1 MNNRISY
8 LVLMHLII
16 FMWGFTG
23 IIGKLIHLDAF
34 TLVWAR
40 ILIAIVSLGI
50 VLIFLKYPMKI
61 ERNGAKSWVFFG
73 GIFVA
78 LHWITFYYAIQLSTA
93 SLAIL
98 CLSTA
103 TVHVTW
109 LEPLL
114 FQTKFSFPQLG
125 IALLIVV
132 GIGLVSQDLDFKE
145 LEALIFGLISA
156 LFAALFSVINAKVSL
171 EVKTPVLAFYEFCI
185 GFLLVS
191 CMIPILS
198 HFDLRL
204 FYLPGDELAWLLFLG
219 LGCTTFA
226 FLMTIEIVKVIG
238 VFTVSLSINLE
249 PVYTILLAAYMLEEG
264 KYLNKSF
271 YIGTVVILFA
281 VTINA
286 LYKNYFMR
294 SDKKVNQGSA

>member
-1 MNNRISY
+1 
-8 LVLMHLII
+8 
-16 FMWGFTG
+16 MWGFTG

-40 ILIAIVSLGI
+40 IFIAVVSLGA
-50 VLIFLKYPMKI
+50 VLLFLKYPMKI
-61 ERNGAKSWVFFG
+61 TRKGARSWIFFG
-73 GIFVA
+73 GLFVA

-114 FQTKFSFPQLG
+114 FKTKFSFPQLG

-145 LEALIFGLISA
+145 LKALIFGLFSA

-185 GFLLVS
+185 GLILVS
-191 CMIPILS
+191 CMIPLLS
-198 HFDLRL
+198 EFDMRL
-204 FYLPGDELAWLLFLG
+204 FSLPSDELAWLLFLG
-219 LGCTTFA
+219 IGCTTFA

-249 PVYTILLAAYMLEEG
+249 PVYTILLAAYMLDEG
-264 KYLNKSF
+264 KFLNKSF
-271 YIGTVVILFA
+271 YIGTVVILCA
-281 VTINA
+281 VTVNA
-286 LYKNYFMR
+286 LYKNYLTR
-294 SDKKVNQGSA
+294 SDKKANQGAA